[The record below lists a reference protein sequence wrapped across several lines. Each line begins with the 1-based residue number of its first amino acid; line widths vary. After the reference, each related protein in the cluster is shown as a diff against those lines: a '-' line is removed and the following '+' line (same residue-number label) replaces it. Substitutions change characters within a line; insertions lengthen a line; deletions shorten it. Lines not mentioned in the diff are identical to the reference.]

1 MFQLAAHPEYAS
13 LLREE
18 VERIVRREG
27 WNKASLDKMHK
38 IDSFLKECQRI
49 YALGGGGYFPCKPC
63 STGTDHPEIV
73 TMVRKAMK
81 DFTFSD
87 GTTIP
92 EGTFV
97 GVAVLATHHES
108 DYYEDPDTFNP
119 WRFSDMRS
127 GEEDSGRHSMVS
139 TSVEY
144 HPFGHG
150 RHAWCVS
157 HRTSSWMQSLTCGLT
172 R

>member
-1 MFQLAAHPEYAS
+1 
-13 LLREE
+13 
-18 VERIVRREG
+18 
-27 WNKASLDKMHK
+27 
-38 IDSFLKECQRI
+38 
-49 YALGGGGYFPCKPC
+49 
-63 STGTDHPEIV
+63 
-73 TMVRKAMK
+73 MVRKAMK

-157 HRTSSWMQSLTCGLT
+157 PSHFFVDAIINVRIDALALGDSSLRPS
-172 R
+172 